1 MSYWDL
7 IDDDTA
13 ALRAQS
19 ARFSDFGQTMADGSK
34 RVANAVDEGAAACS
48 GTFVPAMCDV
58 DTSRRGETGVHV
70 GQTTDTSDGMMTAAG
85 IIVDHDSEASR
96 LAQGSAIYGLA
107 ARM

>member
-7 IDDDTA
+7 IDDNTA

-19 ARFSDFGQTMADGSK
+19 SRFSEFGQTMADGSK
-34 RVANAVDEGAAACS
+34 RVASAVDEGAAASS

-58 DTSRRGETGVHV
+58 DSSRQGSTGIHV
-70 GQTTDTSDGMMTAAG
+70 GQTTDTSDGMVTAAG

-96 LAQGSAIYGLA
+96 LVQAPAVYDLA
-107 ARM
+107 AKL